1 MMVGWFFG
9 PLFCCSPE
17 RPSPLSSG
25 VGPPDV
31 WPAGPPEGPRSAGTT
46 EVWPACAGSAFLEI
60 LPLWSRVGLAP
71 PFPVLSEAGFLPGL
85 TLASCAAAGG
95 DVFSLL
101 MGLAMSLVISLF
113 IRPLQSAPKGPRMVG
128 RADSCVPRT
137 PLERSVAL
145 GCLVDS
151 AALPTVGERAAPA
164 EPPMPL
170 VVRLGGLACRVSGKL
185 AVGVFCVF
193 SGAGVFLLK
202 KLLSGEVLPVLI
214 CPLEATVGDAAP
226 TTEPVLF

>member
-1 MMVGWFFG
+1 M
-9 PLFCCSPE
+9 
-17 RPSPLSSG
+17 
-25 VGPPDV
+25 
-31 WPAGPPEGPRSAGTT
+31 
-46 EVWPACAGSAFLEI
+46 
-60 LPLWSRVGLAP
+60 GLAP

-85 TLASCAAAGG
+85 PLASCAAAGG
-95 DVFSLL
+95 DVFSAVPAFAG

-113 IRPLQSAPKGPRMVG
+113 IRPLQSAPKGRRMVG

-226 TTEPVLF
+226 TTEPVVF